1 MPNQNPA
8 RRPRRSDALL
18 VAVLV
23 FLAVESTA
31 VASLGT
37 PLLPTVEDAYH
48 VSLSASQWTLT
59 ITLLIGAIATPVIG
73 RLGDGRLRRQTAIGA
88 IATMLAGCVLSAV
101 PAGFLMFMT
110 GRAMQGVAFGL
121 VPLATAVAR
130 DDLTAERSGS
140 TIALIGIT
148 TAAGI
153 GLGYPLVGL
162 LAQYMGLHA
171 PFWLVAALSALA
183 LIAAIAVLP
192 ESPARPARVDGPGA
206 ILLGLGI
213 AGLLVVLAE
222 GPSWGWLSA
231 TTLVGFVV
239 SIMLLGAWTGWELR
253 SRHPLI
259 ELRLLRRHSVLAAN
273 VTAFLIAV
281 GFYPLMSLAVRYVQA
296 PAATG
301 YGFAAPVVIA
311 GLMLTP
317 FSLASFAASK
327 IALWLARR
335 SSAELVVAASC
346 IVLIVSLLLFFFA
359 RSTYGEIVL
368 AMTLNGFGVGCAY
381 AVNPQQITGGVP
393 ANETGSAIS
402 FYQLVRTVAYALGS
416 ALSATLLL
424 FYVPPGEEVPTN
436 AGYSTAALVCIAVLL
451 GALLASALFVVFR
464 EKPGPARAG
473 QRHPG
478 D

>member
-1 MPNQNPA
+1 MTKPVLDGISQNSLPSRVMPSQNPA

-59 ITLLIGAIATPVIG
+59 ITLLIGAIATPVMG

-148 TAAGI
+148 TAAGS

-183 LIAAIAVLP
+183 LIAAVAVLP
-192 ESPARPARVDGPGA
+192 ESPAPLALMVRAR
-206 ILLGLGI
+206 
-213 AGLLVVLAE
+213 
-222 GPSWGWLSA
+222 
-231 TTLVGFVV
+231 
-239 SIMLLGAWTGWELR
+239 
-253 SRHPLI
+253 
-259 ELRLLRRHSVLAAN
+259 
-273 VTAFLIAV
+273 
-281 GFYPLMSLAVRYVQA
+281 FY
-296 PAATG
+296 
-301 YGFAAPVVIA
+301 
-311 GLMLTP
+311 
-317 FSLASFAASK
+317 LASGS
-327 IALWLARR
+327 RG
-335 SSAELVVAASC
+335 SSSC
-346 IVLIVSLLLFFFA
+346 SP
-359 RSTYGEIVL
+359 R
-368 AMTLNGFGVGCAY
+368 
-381 AVNPQQITGGVP
+381 
-393 ANETGSAIS
+393 
-402 FYQLVRTVAYALGS
+402 
-416 ALSATLLL
+416 
-424 FYVPPGEEVPTN
+424 
-436 AGYSTAALVCIAVLL
+436 
-451 GALLASALFVVFR
+451 
-464 EKPGPARAG
+464 ARAG
-473 QRHPG
+473 AGSRRRRLSVSSSRSCCSGHGQAGSCAAAIP
-478 D
+478 